1 MKKQFFNIFQKFN
14 QNPDFE
20 LHLSKIKELSQNR
33 ELGEIR
39 IDAEVSMPR
48 YGPDPDIFYY
58 ELRLKGWTQTDLE
71 DFKFLRDL
79 YFQGAVDDLRFCRLS
94 AAHLSSL
101 PDHKDNKT
109 LSDLYYLLEE
119 EKEPTTDMISELVTS
134 DDEQI
139 STLGA
144 SLMMTFFT

>member
-1 MKKQFFNIFQKFN
+1 MKEHFFKTFQKFSE
-14 QNPDFE
+14 NPDFE
-20 LHLSKIKELSQNR
+20 HHLSKLKEMSETR

-39 IDAEVSMPR
+39 IDADVSMPR
-48 YGPDPDIFYY
+48 FGPDPNIFEY
-58 ELRLKGWTQTDLE
+58 EQNLKGWSKTDLE

-101 PDHKDNKT
+101 PEYKDNKA
-109 LSDLYYLLEE
+109 LDKLYYLLED
-119 EKEPTTDMISELVTS
+119 EKEPSTDIISELVTS
-134 DDEQI
+134 DDEQL

-144 SLMMTFFT
+144 SLMMTFYT